1 MLKTLAAPPMFGLTL
16 SVLAFCF
23 GRWVQKKTKFV
34 LCNPLLIAVAC
45 IITFLSVT
53 GIPYSDFAKG
63 GDIINMMLGPV
74 TAVLAL
80 NVYNQRRVLGEYFLP
95 VLIGCLV
102 GSAVSLFGVLALC
115 KLMQAD
121 QMMTMSMMPK
131 SCTSAIA
138 IAIAES
144 HGGDAGIASAG
155 VLAAGLTGA
164 VFSPPFVKLF
174 KIKDPVAQGL
184 GIGACSHAL
193 GTTKAMELGQIQG
206 AMSSIAICVCGI
218 ISSILALFV

>member
-1 MLKTLAAPPMFGLTL
+1 MLKTLAATPMFGLTL
-16 SVLAFCF
+16 TVLAFCF

-34 LCNPLLIAVAC
+34 LCNPLVIAVAC

-53 GIPYSDFAKG
+53 GIPYSDYAKG
-63 GDIINMMLGPV
+63 GDVINMMLGPV

-80 NVYNQRRVLGEYFLP
+80 NVYNQRKVLGEYFLP
-95 VLIGCLV
+95 VLIGCLA
-102 GSAVSLFGVLALC
+102 GSAVSLFGVLGLC
-115 KLMQAD
+115 RLMGLD
-121 QMMTMSMMPK
+121 EMMTMSLMPK

-155 VLAAGLTGA
+155 VLAAGIVGA
-164 VFSPPFVKLF
+164 VFSPLF
-174 KIKDPVAQGL
+174 IKVFRIKDPVAQGL

-193 GTTKAMELGQIQG
+193 GTTKAMELGEIQG

>member
-1 MLKTLAAPPMFGLTL
+1 MLKTLASTPMFGLTL

-23 GRWVQKKTKFV
+23 GRWVQKKTKFI

-45 IITFLSVT
+45 IIIFLSVT

-80 NVYNQRRVLGEYFLP
+80 NIYNQRKVLGQYFLP
-95 VLIGCLV
+95 VLIGCLA
-102 GSAVSLFGVLALC
+102 GSAISLFGVLGLC
-115 KLMQAD
+115 KLMNLD
-121 QMMTMSMMPK
+121 EVMTMSMMPK

-144 HGGDAGIASAG
+144 HGGLAGIASAG

-164 VFSPPFVKLF
+164 VFSPLFIKLF
-174 KIKDPVAQGL
+174 RIKDPVAQGL

-193 GTTKAMELGQIQG
+193 GTTKDMELGQIQG
-206 AMSSIAICVCGI
+206 AMSNIAICICGI

>member
-1 MLKTLAAPPMFGLTL
+1 MFGLTL
-16 SVLAFCF
+16 SVLAFCL

-45 IITFLSVT
+45 IIIFLSVT
-53 GIPYSDFAKG
+53 GIPYADFAKG

-80 NVYNQRRVLGEYFLP
+80 NVYNQRKVLGEYFLP

-102 GSAVSLFGVLALC
+102 GSAVSLFGVLGLC
-115 KLMQAD
+115 KLMNLD
-121 QMMTMSMMPK
+121 QLMTMSLTPK

-144 HGGDAGIASAG
+144 HGGDAGLASAG

-164 VFSPPFVKLF
+164 VLSPLFVKLF
-174 KIKDPVAQGL
+174 RIKDPVAQGL

-193 GTTKAMELGQIQG
+193 GTTKAMELGEIQG

-218 ISSILALFV
+218 ISSVLALFV

>member
-1 MLKTLAAPPMFGLTL
+1 VLKTLASSPMFGLTL
-16 SVLAFCF
+16 SVLAFCL

-45 IITFLSVT
+45 IIIFLSVT
-53 GIPYSDFAKG
+53 GIPYADFAKG

-80 NVYNQRRVLGEYFLP
+80 NVYNQRKVLGEYFLP

-102 GSAVSLFGVLALC
+102 GSAVSLFGVLGLC
-115 KLMQAD
+115 KLMNLD
-121 QMMTMSMMPK
+121 QLMTMSLTPK

-144 HGGDAGIASAG
+144 HGGDAGLASAG

-164 VFSPPFVKLF
+164 VLSPLFVKLF
-174 KIKDPVAQGL
+174 RIKDPVAQGL

-193 GTTKAMELGQIQG
+193 GTTKAMELGEIQG

-218 ISSILALFV
+218 ISSVLALFV

>member
-1 MLKTLAAPPMFGLTL
+1 MLKTLAATPMFGLTL
-16 SVLAFCF
+16 TVLAFCF

-34 LCNPLLIAVAC
+34 LCNPLVIAVAC
-45 IITFLSVT
+45 IIAFLSVT

-80 NVYNQRRVLGEYFLP
+80 NVYNQRKVLGEYFLP

-102 GSAVSLFGVLALC
+102 GSAVSLFGVLGLC
-115 KLMQAD
+115 RLTGLD
-121 QMMTMSMMPK
+121 EMMTMSLMPK

-155 VLAAGLTGA
+155 VLAAGIIGA
-164 VFSPPFVKLF
+164 VFAPLFVKVF
-174 KIKDPVAQGL
+174 RIKDPVAQGL

-193 GTTKAMELGQIQG
+193 GTTKAMELGEIQG

>member
-1 MLKTLAAPPMFGLTL
+1 MLKELASTPMFGLTL

-45 IITFLSVT
+45 IIIFLSVT
-53 GIPYSDFAKG
+53 GIPYADFAKG

-80 NVYNQRRVLGEYFLP
+80 NVYNQRKVLGEYFLP

-115 KLMQAD
+115 RLMNLD
-121 QMMTMSMMPK
+121 QLMTMSLTPK

-164 VFSPPFVKLF
+164 VLSPLFVKLF

-193 GTTKAMELGQIQG
+193 GTTKAMELGEIQG

-218 ISSILALFV
+218 ISSVLALFV